1 MKYYYDL
8 HIHSALSPCAENEMT
23 PNNIVNMAVLNGL
36 DIIALTDHNSAANV
50 EAVWKC
56 AENSPLVFLPGIEVE
71 SAEEVHVVCLFPD
84 VKSAMR
90 MNDIVKRHLP
100 YILNEE
106 KIFGQQLIMDEEDQ
120 IIRKKRQLLIVST
133 DLTVDEI
140 FFFVDMLGGCAYY
153 AHVDRTSYSVLSLL
167 GTFTAETDRGL
178 VEISSDAKDRFFPEK
193 RKDLNDKVLLY
204 SSDSHRLADM
214 NGRDNYIELPFEK
227 EELTA
232 AHVISWMKRKSMR

>member
-1 MKYYYDL
+1 MRFYYDL

-36 DIIALTDHNSAANV
+36 DIIALTDHNAAANNK
-50 EAVWKC
+50 AVWKC
-56 AENSPLVFLPGIEVE
+56 AKNSPLVFLPGIEVE

-84 VKSAMR
+84 LEKVEK
-90 MNDIVKRHLP
+90 MNEIVKRHLP

-106 KIFGQQLIMDEEDQ
+106 KIFGQQLILDENDQ
-120 IIRKKRQLLIVST
+120 LIRKKRQLLIVST

-140 FFFVDMLGGCAYY
+140 FFFADMLGGCAYY
-153 AHVDRTSYSVLSLL
+153 AHVDRHSYSILSLL
-167 GTFTAETDRGL
+167 GTFTPETDRGL
-178 VEISSDAKDRFFPEK
+178 VEVSSDAKGRAFAEK
-193 RKDLNDKVLLY
+193 RKDLKDRVLLF

-232 AHVISWMKRKSMR
+232 AHVISWMRRKSMR

>member
-1 MKYYYDL
+1 MRFYYDL

-23 PNNIVNMAVLNGL
+23 PNNIVNMAALNGL
-36 DIIALTDHNSAANV
+36 DIIALTDHNTAANV
-50 EAVWKC
+50 DAVWKC
-56 AENSPLVFLPGIEVE
+56 AEKSNVVFIPGIEVE

-106 KIFGQQLIMDEEDQ
+106 KIFGQQLILDENDQ
-120 IIRKKRQLLIVST
+120 LIRKKRQLLIVST

-140 FFFVDMLGGCAYY
+140 FFFVEMLGGCAYY
-153 AHVDRTSYSVLSLL
+153 AHVDRESYSVLSLL
-167 GTFTAETDRGL
+167 GTFTEETDRGL
-178 VEISSDAKDRFFPEK
+178 VEVSSDEKGIAFAEK
-193 RKDLNDKVLLY
+193 RKDLKDRVLLY

-227 EELTA
+227 DELKA
-232 AHVISWMKRKSMR
+232 AHVISWMRRKSMR